1 MARMLRHR
9 VLRSFFLLLF
19 TCGLLAAKFGSLA
32 SAEETAAER
41 GYHLL
46 RSKVYLPT
54 DIQES
59 EFTDLW
65 EVWPEPLRSEAEAA
79 TPEERRE
86 MAFSRYGLIK
96 DPANPDGVPLG
107 YVSDGNGGW
116 VTSCLQCHGGKVAG
130 RVIPGLGNT
139 HFAFQTFAED
149 AFKLRVSKGQKLTQR
164 ELTAVAI
171 PLGRSN
177 GTTNAQVFSEAFIAL
192 RDEQLEVVSLPRLP
206 PLVHHDLDPPPLW
219 LAKKKSRLYI
229 DGFVEKTHRVIMQFV
244 LSPEN
249 EGETV
254 RGWEDDFQD
263 IMAWIE
269 SLEAPSYPWEI
280 DESLA
285 AKGRVLFEKNCAECH
300 GTYGENET
308 YPERRVAIE
317 EIGTDP
323 VRLRGMPEQHR
334 EFFSRGWMSED
345 GKRDV
350 VAEPDGYVAPPL
362 DGIWSSAPYLH
373 NGSVPTLW
381 HLMHADQRPTVWL
394 RSEDGY
400 DRERVG
406 LEVMEFESL
415 PAGTSRGDERRRY
428 YDTRLKS
435 KTATGHEYPEVL
447 SEAEKQAVL
456 EYLKTL

>member
-1 MARMLRHR
+1 MAGINQRRFRRSILRTIALGIL
-9 VLRSFFLLLF
+9 VVTGPDSV
-19 TCGLLAAKFGSLA
+19 SL
-32 SAEETAAER
+32 SAETAAER
-41 GYHLL
+41 GYRLL

-59 EFTDLW
+59 EFTQLW
-65 EVWPEPLRSEAEAA
+65 EIWPEPERSAAEAA
-79 TPEERRE
+79 TPGERRE
-86 MAFSRYGLIK
+86 MAFSRYGLME
-96 DPANPDGVPLG
+96 DPDNPDGVPLG

-130 RVIPGLGNT
+130 QVIPGLGNS

-149 AFKLRVSKGQKLTQR
+149 AFKLRVSQGQKLTQR
-164 ELTAVAI
+164 EMTAVAI

-192 RDEQLEVVSLPRLP
+192 RDDQLEVVSLPRLP

-219 LAKKKSRLYI
+219 LAKKKNRLYI

-249 EGETV
+249 DGETV
-254 RGWEDDFQD
+254 RGWEDDFHD

-269 SLEAPSYPWEI
+269 SLEAPAYPW
-280 DESLA
+280 DVDQSLA
-285 AKGRVLFEKNCAECH
+285 AQGRGLFEKNCAECH
-300 GTYGENET
+300 GTYGANET

-317 EIGTDP
+317 ELGTDP
-323 VRLRGMPEQHR
+323 VRLRGMPKQHR
-334 EFFSRGWMSED
+334 EFFGRGWMSED
-345 GKRDV
+345 GERGV
-350 VAEPDGYVAPPL
+350 VARPDGYVAPPL
-362 DGIWSSAPYLH
+362 DGIWASAPYLH

-394 RSEDGY
+394 RTEDGY
-400 DRERVG
+400 DRQRVG
-406 LEVMEFESL
+406 LEVTEMDDL
-415 PAGTSRGDERRRY
+415 PKGTPRGAERRRY
-428 YDTRLKS
+428 FDTRLKS
-435 KTATGHEYPEVL
+435 KSAAGHEFPEVL
-447 SEAEKQAVL
+447 SETEKQAVL